1 MRQFKSIPAEVRDNL
16 APTLAQRL
24 NQLRTLRNMTVK
36 DVAKACRFTVQ
47 RVEDLES
54 GLELWLSATDR
65 QLLANALA
73 IEPQVLLDVESKAS
87 TNQVKESAAYNQQ
100 KARTVRDNILEGE
113 KNIECPN
120 CGGTLKCSIQDG
132 LDIEGRPIIF
142 AKAFCLNCPWILK
155 EI

>member
-1 MRQFKSIPAEVRDNL
+1 MRQFKSIPAEIRDNL
-16 APTLAQRL
+16 APTLAQRI

-36 DVAKACRFTVQ
+36 DVAKACRFTTQ

-73 IEPQVLLDVESKAS
+73 IEPQVLLDVEAKST

-100 KARTVRDNILEGE
+100 KARAIKEDILEGE

-120 CGGTLKCSIQDG
+120 CGGILKCSIQDG

-142 AKAFCLNCPWILK
+142 AKAFCLKCPWVLK